1 MITKLTHDQVFN
13 YWETTFKDVFLNLAP
28 GHIEVDQRYLN
39 NLLQMILL
47 DRLEVWVVQDAEDK
61 RVQAVF
67 SLTTITDAIAM
78 ECYMLI
84 YSLYSFEI
92 LHPAV
97 LRDTVEK
104 VKTYAKSKKCNRLVA
119 YTYEE
124 HFAKFAEQLG
134 AKTMNQLFFSL

>member
-84 YSLYSFEI
+84 YSLYSFET

-104 VKTYAKSKKCNRLVA
+104 VKTYAKSKNCNRLVA